1 MRAALDALCG
11 AGKWRAYC
19 ISLKRCEGRRA
30 AFTAWAAGVDL
41 PFSFWD
47 ATDKLDLSGA
57 TVKVGGKPSLGA
69 EACRRSH
76 EALYR
81 HCLAQPEP
89 YVFVLEDDAGFKV
102 CAADLTAS
110 GDCDAGFH
118 SKCEAVTDFIA
129 AVAKSNLSWAMIQFG
144 YHTAATTQ
152 MSLFKPVDKRIFRYD
167 VADQMHA
174 ILFKKKTVRELLDLC
189 SQEKSRARPID
200 GILNIYQT
208 RKVGLCIGPEHSL
221 IHQVDPVSYIWQ
233 EAS

>member
-19 ISLKRCEGRRA
+19 ISLRRCEERRA

-81 HCLAQPEP
+81 HCLGEPEP
-89 YVFVLEDDAGFKV
+89 YVFILEDDAGFKV
-102 CAADLTAS
+102 CAADLTA
-110 GDCDAGFH
+110 G
-118 SKCEAVTDFIA
+118 KCEAVTNFIA

-144 YHTAATTQ
+144 YHTASTTQ
-152 MSLFKPVDKRIFRYD
+152 MALFKPVDKRIFRYD
-167 VADQMHA
+167 VADQTHA
-174 ILFKKKTVRELLDLC
+174 ILFKKKTVKELLDLC
-189 SQEKSRARPID
+189 GQEKSRARPID

-208 RKVGLCIGPEHSL
+208 RRVGLCIGPERSL
-221 IHQVDPVSYIWQ
+221 IHQVDHVSYIWQ
-233 EAS
+233 S